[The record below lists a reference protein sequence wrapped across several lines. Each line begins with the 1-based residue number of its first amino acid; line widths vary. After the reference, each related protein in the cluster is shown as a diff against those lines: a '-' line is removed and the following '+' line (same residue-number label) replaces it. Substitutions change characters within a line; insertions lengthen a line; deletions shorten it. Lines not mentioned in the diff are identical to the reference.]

1 MVERW
6 LPIRGFEG
14 RYEVS
19 DQGRVRSLDHF
30 VRIVRHGV
38 EGERLVRGRVLKPGP
53 NGSGHVTVALGKGNS
68 RQVHQLVLE
77 TFVGP
82 CPTGQ
87 ESLHRNHVPNDNQ
100 LGNLFYGTRG
110 ENLRM
115 DYAAGS
121 RKVHPN
127 FIGARWRA

>member
-1 MVERW
+1 MERW
-6 LPIRGFEG
+6 RAIVGFEG

-38 EGERLVRGRVLKPGP
+38 EDERPVKGRVLRPGRMK
-53 NGSGHVTVALGKGNS
+53 SGHVSVAIGKGNS
-68 RQVHQLVLE
+68 RLVHQLVLE
-77 TFVGP
+77 AFVGP
-82 CPTGQ
+82 CPAGQ
-87 ESLHRNHVPNDNQ
+87 ESLHRNHTPSDNR
-100 LGNLFYGTRG
+100 LLNLFYGTRS

-115 DYAAGS
+115 DYAVG
-121 RKVHPN
+121 RRRVHPN